1 VPEASGGTGQASK
14 VAIAVLTWNGYATTR
29 ACLDSLRRLNEW
41 PVPVAVVD
49 NGSREPEGERLAAE
63 LGSPVIA
70 VRLDPN
76 QGVPGGYNAGLKWAA
91 ANGFSHVLLMNNDT
105 LVTDPEML
113 SRLVAAAAAADVAA
127 VTPITTNRDGSTY
140 SAGGTMMWWTGLS
153 GHLRRPLRFDR
164 AYDVAWLDGPCLLVS
179 LDAATVIGGLA
190 DEFVTYWE
198 DVDWC
203 VRARRAGYRC
213 LVEPRTS
220 ILHLRG
226 LTNPS
231 AEAEQMHL
239 RNRLLF
245 IRRNGSSAVN
255 IVSLAFFLAFHIPAF
270 VARRAGNTQSLKA
283 ALSAVRRALAWN
295 VRDAASRGRWRRPAD
310 GPSIPLTR

>member
-127 VTPITTNRDGSTY
+127 VTPITLNPDGSVY
-140 SAGGTMMWWTGLS
+140 SAGGSLSWVTGLS
-153 GHLRRPLRFDR
+153 GHIRTPKRSDG
-164 AYDVAWLDGPCLLVS
+164 AYRMTWLDGPCLLVS
-179 LDAATVIGGLA
+179 LDAARIIGGL
-190 DEFVTYWE
+190 EETFVTYWE
-198 DVDWC
+198 DLDWC
-203 VRARRAGYRC
+203 VRASRSGFQC

-220 ILHLRG
+220 IVHLRG
-226 LTNPS
+226 GTTTSNR
-231 AEAEQMHL
+231 AESMDL
-239 RNRLLF
+239 RNGILF
-245 IRRNGSSAVN
+245 IRRNGTLLQNLTV
-255 IVSLAFFLAFHIPAF
+255 LAFFVF
-270 VARRAGNTQSLKA
+270 VRVPIFL
-283 ALSAVRRALAWN
+283 VRRGRSTARLHAAMGSVTDALGWN
-295 VRDAASRGRWRRPAD
+295 IRDAVANRSWRRPALARAND
-310 GPSIPLTR
+310 PG